1 MFLEPRLLENSQKRG
16 MSWAPKS
23 MAEVHT
29 LVGAYLAEVYKHI
42 RQSILT
48 NIGKRDV
55 PWEEI
60 PIEFIFSVPTT
71 WQGQAILNDFLRI
84 IRGAGFGESA
94 KHEVILGLTEAEAAA
109 ICSLHELGARLPF
122 ENGDVFLSIDAGGG
136 TTDLGFV
143 KVRSARPPAMEQIQA
158 VRGIGVG
165 SMMIDLGFQQLVEE
179 RLDKHPDPDALF
191 ELPPNLSVKL
201 SQCLFFMTKK
211 HEFGD
216 PAFSWQKCRI
226 EILGVRHNFSCQEL
240 GIETAS
246 LVVQRHVKS
255 SRLRPNIAN
264 SLFRSELERLF
275 NDQLTEIV
283 KLLEEALENFEKDD
297 THDAVV

>member
-1 MFLEPRLLENSQKRG
+1 MFLEPRLLAKSQRQG
-16 MSWAPKS
+16 MTWAPKS

-48 NIGKRDV
+48 NIRKRDV

-71 WQGQAILNDFLRI
+71 WQGQAILNDLLSI

-109 ICSLHELGARLPF
+109 TSSLHELGASLPF
-122 ENGDVFLSIDAGGG
+122 GNGDVFLSIDAGGG

-143 KVRSARPPAMEQIQA
+143 KVRSTKPPAMEQIQA

-165 SMMIDLGFQQLVEE
+165 SMMIDLGFQQLVQE

-191 ELPPNLSVKL
+191 ELPPNLPVKL
-201 SQCLFFMTKK
+201 SQSPFFIKK
-211 HEFGD
+211 KREFGD
-216 PAFSWQKCRI
+216 PAFLWENCRI
-226 EILGVRHNFSCQEL
+226 ELLGVRHNFSCQEL
-240 GIETAS
+240 GIEKAH
-246 LVVQRHVKS
+246 LVVHKYVKS
-255 SRLRPNIAN
+255 SRFLAEYR
-264 SLFRSELERLF
+264 
-275 NDQLTEIV
+275 
-283 KLLEEALENFEKDD
+283 
-297 THDAVV
+297 

>member
-16 MSWAPKS
+16 MTWAPKS

-29 LVGAYLAEVYKHI
+29 LVGAYLTEVYKHI

-48 NIGKRDV
+48 NIGKRDSSIRNMQV
-55 PWEEI
+55 QWDETT
-60 PIEFIFSVPTT
+60 IEFIFSVPTT
-71 WQGQAILNDFLRI
+71 WQGQGILNDFLSI
-84 IRGAGFGESA
+84 IHGAGFGESSN
-94 KHEVILGLTEAEAAA
+94 HEVILGLTEAEAAA
-109 ICSLHELGARLPF
+109 ISSLHEVGAHLPF
-122 ENGDVFLSIDAGGG
+122 ENGDVFLSLDAGGG

-191 ELPPNLSVKL
+191 ELPPNLPVKL
-201 SQCLFFMTKK
+201 SQSPFFMAKK

-216 PAFSWQKCRI
+216 PAFSWEKCRI

-240 GIETAS
+240 GIEKAY

-264 SLFRSELERLF
+264 SLFRSELERRF

-283 KLLEEALENFEKDD
+283 KLLEEALENF
-297 THDAVV
+297 